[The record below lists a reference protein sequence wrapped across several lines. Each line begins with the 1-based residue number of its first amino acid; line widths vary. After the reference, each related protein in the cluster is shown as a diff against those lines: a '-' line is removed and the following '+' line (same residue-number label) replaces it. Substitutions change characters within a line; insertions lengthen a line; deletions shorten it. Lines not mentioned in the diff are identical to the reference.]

1 MAVHPKVTTP
11 MIEADELRPKRS
23 LRQTLTN
30 EKFFKWLLV
39 SPLLLSIL
47 IFMIYPT
54 VKCLHYSL
62 TDYAGVRPPEF
73 IGLDNFRAVLRD
85 VVFWEALGRTFYVL
99 VICIVVELCV
109 GMGVAMLFN
118 REFRGQN
125 YIRGLIL
132 LPLVI
137 SPMAVSMMWNFF
149 LQYDFGAINLTLVT
163 IGLPKVQWFSP
174 KYALYTIA
182 AISIWQWTPFSIF
195 VLLAGLKALPQY
207 YFDAAKVDGANPWYI
222 FRRLTLPALKPLIL
236 IIILLRTMWLIRLFE
251 PLYGTTKG
259 GVGTEL
265 LDWIVY
271 RNAFVFFDIGVG
283 SAMAVV
289 SLYLTIVICAVL
301 YRELM
306 KALGVIKT

>member
-1 MAVHPKVTTP
+1 MEIMHAQEITP
-11 MIEADELRPKRS
+11 QRT
-23 LRQTLTN
+23 LRQTLTS
-30 EKFFKWLLV
+30 EKYFKWLLV
-39 SPLLLSIL
+39 SLLILSVL

-54 VKCLHYSL
+54 VKTLYYSF
-62 TDYAGVRPPEF
+62 TVYTGAGTPKF
-73 IGLDNFRAVLRD
+73 IGLENFREVLRD
-85 VVFWEALGRTFYVL
+85 KAMWEALGRTFYVL
-99 VICIVVELCV
+99 VICIMVELCL

-125 YIRGLIL
+125 YIRGMIL

-149 LQYDFGAINLTLVT
+149 LQYEFGAINLTLALV
-163 IGLPKVQWFSP
+163 GLPKVQWFSP

-182 AISIWQWTPFSIF
+182 AISIWQWVPFSIF
-195 VLLAGLKALPQY
+195 VLLAGLKALPKH
-207 YFDAAKVDGANPWYI
+207 YFDAAKVDGATPWYI
-222 FRRLTLPALKPLIL
+222 FRRLTLPALRPLIL

-251 PLYGTTKG
+251 PLYGTTRG

-271 RNAFVFFDIGVG
+271 RVAFVYFDIGLG

-289 SLYLTIVICAVL
+289 SLFLTIIVCALL

-306 KALGVIKT
+306 KALGVINI

>member
-1 MAVHPKVTTP
+1 MEMMHAEEF
-11 MIEADELRPKRS
+11 IPKRT
-23 LRQTLTN
+23 LWQTLSS
-30 EKFFKWLLV
+30 EKYFKWLLV
-39 SPLLLSIL
+39 SPLILSIL
-47 IFMIYPT
+47 IFMVYPT
-54 VKCLHYSL
+54 VTCLYYSL
-62 TDYAGVRPPEF
+62 TEY
-73 IGLDNFRAVLRD
+73 IGGGKPDFVGLENYRHVLNDDNF
-85 VVFWEALGRTFYVL
+85 WQALGRTFYVL
-99 VICIVVELCV
+99 VICIAVELCV

-118 REFRGQN
+118 RDFRGQN
-125 YIRGLIL
+125 YIRGMIL

-149 LQYDFGAINLTLVT
+149 LQYEFGAINLTLAAV
-163 IGLPKVQWFSP
+163 GLAKVQWFSP

-182 AISIWQWTPFSIF
+182 AISIWQWIPFSIF
-195 VLLAGLKALPQY
+195 VLLAGLKGLPKH
-207 YFDAAKVDGANPWYI
+207 YFDAAKVDGATSWYI
-222 FRRLTLPALKPLIL
+222 FKKLTLPALRPLIL

-251 PLYGTTKG
+251 PLYGTTAG

-271 RNAFVFFDIGVG
+271 RIAFVYFDIGGG

-289 SLYLTIVICAVL
+289 SLFLTIIVCAIL